1 MALAEGETEEFFQI
15 SNAEVKCSSPAVI
28 LTMGSDSSSLLYFWV
43 FCFFLKQKVAEWIR
57 YCLLLHSFVFAV
69 LEHMSS
75 ITVMSYCECAS
86 VSKRQSHPSTFGLP
100 YETGMF
106 CFKIR

>member
-15 SNAEVKCSSPAVI
+15 SNAEVKCVI

-106 CFKIR
+106 CF